1 MKRIGDLGTVVTGA
15 TPPGGDAE
23 RFVGKWP
30 FITPTDLV
38 EGTRTPVVTR
48 FISDGAADSLSR
60 RILPPDS
67 VCFTCIGATIGKA
80 CLTQEPAITNQQIN
94 SIIVDRSQHD
104 PAFVYYRLIEDRDQ
118 IKATA
123 GGAATPIISKSA
135 FENIVVMMPPLP
147 IQRKIAAVLSACDD
161 LIENNSRRIN
171 LLEEMAQ
178 RIYREWFVEYRF
190 PGHEGVPLVVSEL
203 GPIPRGWGTG
213 ILGEVLSLME
223 AGSRPKGGIDPL
235 ERGVPSVGAENVIGL
250 GQYDFD
256 KEKFVSRE
264 FFERMTRGRLASGDV
279 VLYKDGAYIGRVSLF
294 RDGFPH
300 IECGVNEHVFI
311 LRTNERLSQSF
322 LYFWLAEPRNQDR
335 VRALNANAAQPGLN
349 QEKLRALALTIPP
362 VALIR
367 RFTETIEP
375 FVALVFRLALGIT
388 RTRAARNLLLPR
400 LISGQIDVSDLDIAA
415 TRFDA

>member
-1 MKRIGDLGTVVTGA
+1 
-15 TPPGGDAE
+15 
-23 RFVGKWP
+23 
-30 FITPTDLV
+30 
-38 EGTRTPVVTR
+38 
-48 FISDGAADSLSR
+48 
-60 RILPPDS
+60 
-67 VCFTCIGATIGKA
+67 
-80 CLTQEPAITNQQIN
+80 
-94 SIIVDRSQHD
+94 
-104 PAFVYYRLIEDRDQ
+104 LIEDRDQ